1 MGFWRR
7 VCIYGG
13 VSRKEQIAN
22 FTEGATVVICTPG
35 RLNDLV
41 EADVINLVHVSYL
54 VLDEADRMLDMGFE
68 PQICK
73 ILVHLRSDRQT
84 VMTTATWA
92 MGMTRLA
99 KKYMVDPVQVTVGT
113 MDLRAAETVRQIVE
127 VVYQDD
133 KFANVG

>member
-1 MGFWRR
+1 M
-7 VCIYGG
+7 
-13 VSRKEQIAN
+13 
-22 FTEGATVVICTPG
+22 
-35 RLNDLV
+35 
-41 EADVINLVHVSYL
+41 
-54 VLDEADRMLDMGFE
+54 LDEADRMLDMGFE